1 MIQAKYRLIR
11 AGRMAIHR
19 SNKKKSFYRIQAVR
33 DIPEHGVNKDDF
45 GGYVTSKNS
54 LSQEGSCW
62 IGGAAQV
69 IGNVKIEDNVYIGDK
84 AVVHTALKGI
94 AGNPSTIVISDNV
107 RITGEATV
115 FSQIDMSKD
124 DEDPTDDIKL
134 IKDDVQIYDQAYVDT
149 CVRIDGKVKIYGKA
163 MIERARWISDECEI
177 YGNAKINRGCMIVSD
192 SLIFGNAVLHEN
204 VEVYGSVVSGHAEIL
219 PGRTVDYGELDEGKL
234 ASAQDYVESLFASG
248 ESEESEESEMP
259 EVNDINEDLHS
270 GEKTKNESASA
281 TEITFSAYREVTE
294 NIMSY
299 QTDIVKIIKYP
310 VMVDRTDPYTLKM
323 MMAMTTAKRL
333 LGSPESED
341 FQKAVYSLE
350 EAFMSAESNAQK
362 IASSLLSEAEKKKST
377 KAKDLFRIAADE
389 VSSEQDK
396 KVAFIQGFKQL
407 EGVIAVPEIAVDAFR
422 MKIGLKELEV

>member
-45 GGYVTSKNS
+45 GGYVTSKGT

-69 IGNVKIEDNVYIGDK
+69 IGQVNIDDNVYIGDK
-84 AVVHTALKGI
+84 AVVQVAVKGI

-124 DEDPTDDIKL
+124 SEDPTDNIKL

-149 CVRIDGKVKIYGKA
+149 CVRIEGKAKIYGKA
-163 MIERARWISDECEI
+163 MIERAKWISDECEI
-177 YGNAKINRGCMIVSD
+177 YGNAKINRGCVIVSD

-204 VEVYGSVVSGHAEIL
+204 VEVYGSVISGHAEIL

-234 ASAQDYVESLFASG
+234 VSAQDYVESLFVSD
-248 ESEESEESEMP
+248 ESEESEIP
-259 EVNDINEDLHS
+259 EENNVNEDLHS
-270 GEKTKNESASA
+270 SEKTKNKAASA
-281 TEITFSAYREVTE
+281 TEITLDAYREVAE

-333 LGSPESED
+333 LGTPESEE

-362 IASSLLSEAEKKKST
+362 IASSLLSDAEKKKST

-389 VSSEQDK
+389 VSSEQER